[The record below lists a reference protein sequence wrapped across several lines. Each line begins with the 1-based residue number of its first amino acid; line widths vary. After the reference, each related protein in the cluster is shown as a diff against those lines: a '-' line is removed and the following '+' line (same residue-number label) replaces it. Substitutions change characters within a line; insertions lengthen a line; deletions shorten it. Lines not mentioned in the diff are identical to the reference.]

1 MIEMAKHRIARRALA
16 VNPQRGPML
25 KWGMKSG
32 SMPESPGRKKYYPFI
47 SIEVY

>member
-1 MIEMAKHRIARRALA
+1 MIEMTKHRIARMALA

-25 KWGMKSG
+25 KWGMKLG
-32 SMPESPGRKKYYPFI
+32 SILASPGGGKGYSFT